1 MIIERTSIWKAARL
15 ISELYRQTRDTKT
28 CGIYEETDKIQTQT
42 EHGLWNSYQKD
53 EITDKLMSEIKECVV
68 YENECGV
75 KEYKVKREH
84 IDGYCK
90 ELMKDVLVS
99 GLVSV
104 PKQYVPHQVVKSK
117 EGLYY
122 KIIKIIQSGDG
133 TALSI
138 LSGIREELE
147 NILENIQE
155 ETLVEKYMN
164 YAMAE
169 IDYEMHESVKS
180 ELKIDKKEL
189 IKGIERAY
197 KEVIQR

>member
-1 MIIERTSIWKAARL
+1 MIIERTSIRKAARL
-15 ISELYRQTRDTKT
+15 ISELYRQTRDNKI
-28 CGIYEETDKIQTQT
+28 CGIYEEAYIIQTQT
-42 EHGLWNSYQKD
+42 EQGLWNSYKKD
-53 EITDKLMSEIKECVV
+53 EITNRLMSEIRDCVV
-68 YENECGV
+68 YENEYGV

-84 IDGYCK
+84 IDGYGK

-104 PKQYVPHQVVKSK
+104 PKQHVPHHVIKSK

-122 KIIKIIQSGDG
+122 KIVKIIQSGDG
-133 TALSI
+133 TALNI

-147 NILENIQE
+147 NILENTQE
-155 ETLVEKYMN
+155 ETLVEKYVN
-164 YAMAE
+164 YTMAE